1 MYLLY
6 CLFFSHIFVDIPNVA
21 SAKVNENSNED
32 EFGAKD
38 YRRILELKLDH
49 ESRPLWVVGI

>member
-1 MYLLY
+1 MIFL
-6 CLFFSHIFVDIPNVA
+6 LFFLTFFIDIPNVA
-21 SAKVNENSNED
+21 SAKVNESSNED